1 MSVSII
7 LNILKNL
14 TSTMS
19 TTNYH
24 TTYNRFKVYII
35 LIQLQIKTFFM
46 NIVLFFLFIEKILY
60 PRSDLQNHF
69 Q

>member
-1 MSVSII
+1 
-7 LNILKNL
+7 
-14 TSTMS
+14 MS